1 MPTTV
6 TVSSNYAGK
15 EAGEIIG
22 KAFKE
27 ADTLRLNLVDVL
39 VDIDFQVSLRKIS
52 YANGRV
58 DYTCGF
64 TPTGAVTLSEKLLT
78 PKKIKNEQEIC
89 KEDLRQIWSS
99 ASMGFSAHNDS
110 MPNDVEQALLAEIL
124 ADTAEATDA
133 DIWQGDS
140 STTGEFDGFIKLFA
154 ADANVVKANNGIT
167 PIGAAITEANVESE
181 LKKVLAAIPIAVRRN
196 DLVVALSPDVFQAYW
211 FYLVSKGIADNGDA
225 GEKQVRFGKYL
236 LTEVNGLPAN
246 TIVAYDRRNLKFGT
260 GLLQDHNSVRIKDM
274 DESDLSGQVRYK
286 MVYTAGV
293 QYVNSEDIV
302 WYLSTTTP
310 V

>member
-1 MPTTV
+1 MATTV
-6 TVSSNYAGK
+6 TVSSNYAGR
-15 EAGEIIG
+15 EAGDIIG

-39 VDIDFQVSLRKIS
+39 VDIDYQVHLRKIE
-52 YANGRV
+52 YGNGRV

-64 TPTGAVTLSEKLLT
+64 QPEGSVTLSEKTLT

-110 MPNDVEQALLAEIL
+110 MPADVEQALLAEIL
-124 ADTAEATDA
+124 ADTAEATDN
-133 DIWQGDS
+133 DIWNGDAS
-140 STTGEFDGFIKLFA
+140 NSGEFDGFTTLFA
-154 ADANVVKANNGIT
+154 ADANIIKDGNGLT
-167 PIGAAITEANVESE
+167 ALGAAIDESNVEAE
-181 LKKVLAAIPIAVRRN
+181 LKKVLAAIPIEMRRRE
-196 DLVVALSPDVFQAYW
+196 LVVGVSPDVFQAYS
-211 FYLVSKGIADNGDA
+211 FYLISKGIADNGDA
-225 GEKQVRFGKYL
+225 SEKQARFGKYV
-236 LTEVNGLPAN
+236 LTEINGLAPN

-302 WYLSTTTP
+302 WYVS